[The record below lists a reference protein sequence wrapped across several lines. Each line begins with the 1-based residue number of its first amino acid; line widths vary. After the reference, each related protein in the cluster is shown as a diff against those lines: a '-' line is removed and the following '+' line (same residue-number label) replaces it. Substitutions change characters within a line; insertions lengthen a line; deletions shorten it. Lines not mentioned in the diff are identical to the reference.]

1 MLQMA
6 KANLASMDYFALY
19 EYPVLSDYL
28 LAWTFG
34 IEYRMEWSIP
44 FNTSSEA
51 SGFLAS
57 NIEVLD
63 DAYRSIDMDLYL
75 YSFAKQLFFRR
86 VRDMLFDDM
95 RHKSKLQPTTEQ
107 LLLEEISSLIKKL
120 PCGT

>member
-57 NIEVLD
+57 NEETLG
-63 DAYRSIDMDLYL
+63 DAYWSIDIDLHL
-75 YSFAKQLFFRR
+75 YSFAKQLFFHR
-86 VRDMLFDDM
+86 VRYVLLNNLQ
-95 RHKSKLQPTTEQ
+95 HKRKLQPTTEQ
-107 LLLEEISSLIKKL
+107 LLLEEISSLIEKL